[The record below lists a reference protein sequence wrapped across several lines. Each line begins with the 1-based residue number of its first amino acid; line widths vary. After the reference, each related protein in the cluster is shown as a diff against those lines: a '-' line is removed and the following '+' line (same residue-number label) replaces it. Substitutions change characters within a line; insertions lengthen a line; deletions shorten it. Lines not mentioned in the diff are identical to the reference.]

1 MTAYIIARVKVTD
14 PRKYEAYKALTP
26 AAVEAAGGR
35 FVVRGGKL
43 KTLEGDPEH
52 RRVVVIEFDS
62 LEDAEAFYHSPLYEA
77 AKAEREGAAEGQ
89 FILVEGV

>member
-14 PRKYEAYKALTP
+14 PRKYENYKALTP

-35 FVVRGGKL
+35 FVVRGGRL
-43 KTLEGDPEH
+43 KTIEGDSEH
-52 RRVVVIEFDS
+52 RRVVVIEFPTF
-62 LEDAEAFYHSPLYEA
+62 EDAEAFYHSPLYEA

-89 FILVEGV
+89 LIIVEGV

>member
-1 MTAYIIARVKVTD
+1 MTAYIIARVKITD

-35 FVVRGGKL
+35 FIVRGGKL
-43 KTLEGDPEH
+43 KTL
-52 RRVVVIEFDS
+52 
-62 LEDAEAFYHSPLYEA
+62 EAFYHSPLYEA

>member
-14 PRKYEAYKALTP
+14 PRKYENYKALTP

-35 FVVRGGKL
+35 FVVRGGRL

-52 RRVVVIEFDS
+52 RRVVVIEFPTF
-62 LEDAEAFYHSPLYEA
+62 EDAEAFYRSPLYEA

-89 FILVEGV
+89 LVIVEGV